1 MSDITETET
10 EAEAKTRQDV
20 TRQGKTRQDDFAA
33 YADAAARCCKIIL
46 RLRSI
51 NQATQLTEER
61 TENTQTVREM
71 GRHASE
77 QLFMWLSDGSLLLR
91 GKGLVL
97 LFGSTIL
104 RGTFRFRRGRHAA
117 GIIGEHWQH
126 SDPDR
131 THGRRGAGRGVCV
144 CRCHLL

>member
-1 MSDITETET
+1 MTETET
-10 EAEAKTRQDV
+10 EAGAETRQDM

-33 YADAAARCCKIIL
+33 YADAAARCCINIL
-46 RLRSI
+46 GLRSI
-51 NQATQLTEER
+51 NQATQMTEER

-104 RGTFRFRRGRHAA
+104 RGIFRFRPWPSCGRH
-117 GIIGEHWQH
+117 HWWT
-126 SDPDR
+126 SATSRSRPDAWQER
-131 THGRRGAGRGVCV
+131 SGPRSV
-144 CRCHLL
+144 

>member
-1 MSDITETET
+1 MTETET

-33 YADAAARCCKIIL
+33 YADAAARCCKNIIGL
-46 RLRSI
+46 RTI
-51 NQATQLTEER
+51 HQATQMTEER

-104 RGTFRFRRGRHAA
+104 RGTFRFRPWPPCSRH
-117 GIIGEHWQH
+117 HW
-126 SDPDR
+126 
-131 THGRRGAGRGVCV
+131 
-144 CRCHLL
+144 